1 MKSLENLAFRS
12 FQGLTLA
19 LGIVFCV
26 ALVYTIVQLVGGNYS
41 DNLHRTF

>member
-1 MKSLENLAFRS
+1 MKSLENLAFR
-12 FQGLTLA
+12 FLQGLTLV

-26 ALVYTIVQLVGGNYS
+26 ALVYTAVQLADGNYS